1 MPDFMAIMIRLLKN
15 LLPSDVVNISFV
27 SFLLVLS
34 IAFSNRVERWYVLVP
49 LYISML
55 IAAFWLVYPR
65 PGNPRPRFQVV
76 RRWYPLVFIPILF
89 FSLQEIVHHI
99 LPHEIDEWLIELDY
113 AIFGVHPTVFLSR
126 YLNPYLVD
134 VLELCYASFYWLPVF
149 LAFSVYHRGRMRE
162 FETVATAVCLGFYLS
177 YIGNM
182 LFPVQGP
189 HYTLQALHTV
199 PVEGKWIGSHVR
211 SYLFSL
217 EPYKWDC
224 FPSGHTAITLIV
236 ITYCYRYVRRLFWIM
251 LPVAIGLIVSTVFLQ
266 HHYVV
271 DVIAGSLLAG
281 IVVVVTD
288 LIQRSR
294 LNRADSLHS
303 SGTPEGTDSA

>member
-1 MPDFMAIMIRLLKN
+1 MRIL
-15 LLPSDVVNISFV
+15 
-27 SFLLVLS
+27 
-34 IAFSNRVERWYVLVP
+34 
-49 LYISML
+49 
-55 IAAFWLVYPR
+55 
-65 PGNPRPRFQVV
+65 
-76 RRWYPLVFIPILF
+76 RRWYPLVFIPIIF

-99 LPHEIDEWLIELDY
+99 LSYEMDDRLIELDY

-134 VLELCYASFYWLPVF
+134 VLELCYASFYWLPIILGF
-149 LAFSVYHRGRMRE
+149 FVYSRGKTGE
-162 FETVATAVCLGFYLS
+162 FETVATAICLGFYLS

-211 SYLFSL
+211 SYLFAL

-224 FPSGHTAITLIV
+224 FPSGHTAVTLIV
-236 ITYCYRYVRRLFWIM
+236 VIYCYRYVRWLFWIM
-251 LPVAIGLIVSTVFLQ
+251 LPLAIGLIFSTVFLQ

-271 DVIAGSLLAG
+271 DIIAGAALAG
-281 IVVVVTD
+281 IVVVLTGF
-288 LIQRSR
+288 LQRLWLR
-294 LNRADSLHS
+294 RASHTNS
-303 SGTPEGTDSA
+303 NNQTE